1 MEFFS
6 RQEHWSGL
14 PCSSPRD
21 LPNSGIKPRSP
32 VMQEDSSPSQPP
44 GKPTIRY
51 RICKIFLHFVA
62 FLFADGAVKGRGA
75 GEAKHETCELS
86 FIWGLTEDCSLGD
99 SLTDSS
105 EDLLG
110 RGGDRGQCVYDSGE
124 GGTSNQ
130 AHISGETCC

>member
-1 MEFFS
+1 MLFSKGSSQLRDQTQVSRNAGRFFTIS
-6 RQEHWSGL
+6 ATREAHNQIQDLQNFSPFCGL
-14 PCSSPRD
+14 S
-21 LPNSGIKPRSP
+21 
-32 VMQEDSSPSQPP
+32 
-44 GKPTIRY
+44 
-51 RICKIFLHFVA
+51 

-75 GEAKHETCELS
+75 GEAKHETCEFS

-99 SLTDSS
+99 SLADSS